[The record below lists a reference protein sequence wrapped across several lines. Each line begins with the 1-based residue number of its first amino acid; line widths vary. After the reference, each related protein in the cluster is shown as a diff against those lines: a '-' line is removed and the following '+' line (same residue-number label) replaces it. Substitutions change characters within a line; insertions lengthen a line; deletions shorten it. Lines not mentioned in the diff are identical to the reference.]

1 MLLQLLAT
9 IAAAATCVNGLRL
22 PQWSPRSALRST
34 TSDDVAAATSGVQ
47 RNRDDGTYSFD
58 YWRKA
63 FMSQPD
69 EFDYDVPASDID
81 GQVPA
86 DLVGTLFRNRPALFE
101 RGEQN
106 YGHYLDGDGK
116 VRGRCLSSQTPSSC

>member
-1 MLLQLLAT
+1 MLLQLLVA

-22 PQWSPRSALRST
+22 PRWSPRSALRST
-34 TSDDVAAATSGVQ
+34 TSDDVAAAATVKK
-47 RNRDDGTYSFD
+47 NRDDGTYSFD

-63 FMSQPD
+63 FVSQPE

-81 GQVPA
+81 GQVPP
-86 DLVGTLFRNRPALFE
+86 DLVGTLFRNRPGLFE

-116 VRGRCLSSQTPSSC
+116 VLGRCLSSQTPSSC